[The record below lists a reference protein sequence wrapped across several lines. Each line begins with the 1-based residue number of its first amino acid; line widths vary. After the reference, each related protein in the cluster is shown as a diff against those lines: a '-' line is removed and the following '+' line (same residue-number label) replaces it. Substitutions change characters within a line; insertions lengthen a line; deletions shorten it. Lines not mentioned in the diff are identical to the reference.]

1 MFIWES
7 GTFLFSQ
14 LFTLMA
20 GTWSGVESVC
30 FRNPDFWP
38 KIHFFQWDPVFCQ
51 KTIRAYG
58 HGLPIGVG
66 PVPKSF
72 PFPI

>member
-1 MFIWES
+1 MFS
-7 GTFLFSQ
+7 K
-14 LFTLMA
+14 LFTQKS
-20 GTWSGVESVC
+20 GTWSAVESVC
-30 FRNPDFWP
+30 FRNPDFWA

-72 PFPI
+72 SVSDLGHFL

>member
-20 GTWSGVESVC
+20 GTWSGGESEC
-30 FRNPDFWP
+30 FRNPDFCP
-38 KIHFFQWDPVFCQ
+38 KIHFLWEPVFFQ
-51 KTIRAYG
+51 KNIGG
-58 HGLPIGVG
+58 HGHMLCIGVG

-72 PFPI
+72 FLFRI

>member
-20 GTWSGVESVC
+20 GTWSGVESEC
-30 FRNPDFWP
+30 FRNPDFWQ
-38 KIHFFQWDPVFCQ
+38 KIQFLQ
-51 KTIRAYG
+51 
-58 HGLPIGVG
+58 VG
-66 PVPKSF
+66 PRFFKRPPEDMGSA
-72 PFPI
+72 

>member
-20 GTWSGVESVC
+20 GTWSGVESAL
-30 FRNPDFWP
+30 FRNPIFVQKP
-38 KIHFFQWDPVFCQ
+38 IFLMGPRFF
-51 KTIRAYG
+51 
-58 HGLPIGVG
+58 
-66 PVPKSF
+66 S
-72 PFPI
+72 